1 MSVRIRKYLKK
12 GEDLAVAVILLA
24 VCVLFDFVMQQIYTQ
39 SHEEFEVFTTVL
51 SPQVCQKRVIFKH
64 QGEMMVVAADYS
76 ADCDEELSVRAGEV
90 VLLLYQ
96 ENADWCY
103 VRLQN
108 GKEGYLPTACFTTK
122 QESLRP
128 SVTQAS
134 QSFTQTSAKDRIG
147 CSGGRSLKLLR
158 RASLS
163 GVPGSPRLLQRLLSR
178 RRSDGHAVRSIG
190 SINPAFHPD

>member
-1 MSVRIRKYLKK
+1 
-12 GEDLAVAVILLA
+12 
-24 VCVLFDFVMQQIYTQ
+24 MQQIYTQ

-51 SPQVCQKRVIFKH
+51 SPQVCRKRVIFKH
-64 QGEMMVVAADYS
+64 QGDLVVVTADYS

-103 VRLQN
+103 VQLQN
-108 GKEGYLPTACFTTK
+108 GKEGYVPTACFITK
-122 QESLRP
+122 QEPLRP
-128 SVTQAS
+128 IV
-134 QSFTQTSAKDRIG
+134 TQTSQNFTQALSNDRSG
-147 CSGGRSLKLLR
+147 CSGGHSLKLPR

-178 RRSDGHAVRSIG
+178 RCSDGHAVRSIG

>member
-1 MSVRIRKYLKK
+1 
-12 GEDLAVAVILLA
+12 
-24 VCVLFDFVMQQIYTQ
+24 MQQIYTQ

-51 SPQVCQKRVIFKH
+51 SPQVCRKRVIFKH
-64 QGEMMVVAADYS
+64 QGEMMVVTADYS
-76 ADCDEELSVRAGEV
+76 ADCDEELCVRAGEV

-103 VRLQN
+103 VRLQS

-122 QESLRP
+122 QEPLRP
-128 SVTQAS
+128 IVRQAP
-134 QSFTQTSAKDRIG
+134 QSFTQASSNDRNG
-147 CSGGRSLKLLR
+147 CSGGRSLKLPR

-163 GVPGSPRLLQRLLSR
+163 GVPGSPRLLQRLLFR

>member
-1 MSVRIRKYLKK
+1 
-12 GEDLAVAVILLA
+12 
-24 VCVLFDFVMQQIYTQ
+24 MQQIYTQ

-51 SPQVCQKRVIFKH
+51 SPKVRQKRVIFKH
-64 QGEMMVVAADYS
+64 QGEMVVVAADYS
-76 ADCDEELSVRAGEV
+76 TDCDEELCVRAGEV

-96 ENADWCY
+96 ENTDWCY

-122 QESLRP
+122 QEPLRP
-128 SVTQAS
+128 VVTQAS
-134 QSFTQTSAKDRIG
+134 HNVTQASSNDRSG
-147 CSGGRSLKLLR
+147 SSGGRSLKLLR

-163 GVPGSPRLLQRLLSR
+163 GAPGSPRLLQRLLFR
-178 RRSDGHAVRSIG
+178 RRSDGHAVRSVG